1 MRKINTKLFLYLSSK
16 VYLACMQVPETG
28 QPPRTLTKRP
38 FSSKE
43 NHVYRFNISN
53 LFSIQKSMRMQHLK
67 LKWKKLESFANKVGG
82 ARTIFSELFGTCNTE
97 ETFWLDSSS
106 IEKVCLKYKT
116 LILCFL
122 ICWYD
127 FFETC
132 INIDSQIV
140 KLLNSFTYNRNNL
153 KLDEVSGQL
162 AICYHVCSGF

>member
-28 QPPRTLTKRP
+28 QLPRNLTKRP
-38 FSSKE
+38 FSNKE
-43 NHVYRFNISN
+43 NHIYRFNITN

-82 ARTIFSELFGTCNTE
+82 ASTIFSELFGTCNTE

-106 IEKVCLKYKT
+106 IEKVCSKYWT

-122 ICWYD
+122 IC
-127 FFETC
+127 
-132 INIDSQIV
+132 
-140 KLLNSFTYNRNNL
+140 
-153 KLDEVSGQL
+153 
-162 AICYHVCSGF
+162 